1 MTFGTKDNYRTE
13 NIISDVADIALSYN
27 GIIGWPA
34 LAKFI
39 MVTHHA
45 YNALKLPSPWGTLT
59 VKTDIWDAVF
69 CAEQLFR
76 LAATTS
82 PTSTSDSD
90 QHSAPIPGS
99 PGKRLRSCSEH
110 GSGDY

>member
-13 NIISDVADIALSYN
+13 NIMFDVADIALPYN

-34 LAKFI
+34 LAKF
-39 MVTHHA
+39 MVATHHA

-59 VKTDIWDAVF
+59 VKTDIRDAVF
-69 CAEQLFR
+69 YAKQLFKI
-76 LAATTS
+76 AATAF
-82 PTSTSDSD
+82 PTSASDLD
-90 QHSAPIPGS
+90 QHSAPIPCS
-99 PGKRLRSCSEH
+99 LGKRLRPCSEH